1 VAERDPDPL
10 DELARRLADGEP
22 LNWDAV
28 NQLPLDSGLRQQ
40 LEQLRLLEEI
50 VNINRSA
57 LDEDARAETAS
68 DVGRSG
74 WRPEPPSPPP
84 HDEDAPFGRWGHLLL
99 RARIGEGAFGE
110 VFHAYD
116 PWLDHHVALKLLK
129 PEIEKESSPSRVL
142 HEARKLARVR
152 HPNVVVVHGADRHDG
167 RTGFW
172 MDFID
177 GQTLSAIVGGG
188 RMSGGEAMNVGRE
201 VCDALTAVHHAKLIH
216 RDIKAQ
222 NVMRSADGGRIILMD
237 FGAGEFIGDPMAA
250 KVQGTPLYLAPEI
263 FAGVTPNEQ
272 TDIYA
277 VGVLLYFLVTGMF
290 PVQGASVAELES
302 AHRRG
307 ERRRL
312 RDRRYD
318 LPDSFVWV
326 VERALDPEPAK
337 RFLSAGEMADALRES
352 TKIVSTATAVPAQV
366 PPRPVTPVWR
376 LALGV
381 VAGAAV
387 GIEALGFFACRLFDV
402 ALRVDSD
409 LSAGPVDFF
418 ETGLSAIVPFVA
430 VWILAI
436 VVVAALMAL
445 SPLLRKPI
453 AALLRRLPRPQFN
466 PVVPAT
472 VVVLTGVAG
481 WAAIYRTFGDVFKT
495 LSALLDAQ
503 NPSSVDG
510 SVFGPQWLKFHEAHD
525 GSTAILVFLLGFAV
539 VRWFPRWE
547 RSTRDSS
554 AVTMLKWATVAVA
567 FVALASATMTRR
579 LIWDF
584 FPEVLFENR
593 PAHVIAERG
602 SELLLFKAG
611 GNEPNHRVRADS
623 PSLQRIGQKSRLF
636 GP

>member
-1 VAERDPDPL
+1 
-10 DELARRLADGEP
+10 
-22 LNWDAV
+22 
-28 NQLPLDSGLRQQ
+28 
-40 LEQLRLLEEI
+40 
-50 VNINRSA
+50 
-57 LDEDARAETAS
+57 
-68 DVGRSG
+68 
-74 WRPEPPSPPP
+74 
-84 HDEDAPFGRWGHLLL
+84 
-99 RARIGEGAFGE
+99 
-110 VFHAYD
+110 
-116 PWLDHHVALKLLK
+116 
-129 PEIEKESSPSRVL
+129 
-142 HEARKLARVR
+142 
-152 HPNVVVVHGADRHDG
+152 
-167 RTGFW
+167 
-172 MDFID
+172 
-177 GQTLSAIVGGG
+177 
-188 RMSGGEAMNVGRE
+188 
-201 VCDALTAVHHAKLIH
+201 
-216 RDIKAQ
+216 
-222 NVMRSADGGRIILMD
+222 
-237 FGAGEFIGDPMAA
+237 
-250 KVQGTPLYLAPEI
+250 
-263 FAGVTPNEQ
+263 
-272 TDIYA
+272 
-277 VGVLLYFLVTGMF
+277 
-290 PVQGASVAELES
+290 
-302 AHRRG
+302 
-307 ERRRL
+307 
-312 RDRRYD
+312 
-318 LPDSFVWV
+318 
-326 VERALDPEPAK
+326 
-337 RFLSAGEMADALRES
+337 
-352 TKIVSTATAVPAQV
+352 
-366 PPRPVTPVWR
+366 
-376 LALGV
+376 
-381 VAGAAV
+381 
-387 GIEALGFFACRLFDV
+387 
-402 ALRVDSD
+402 
-409 LSAGPVDFF
+409 
-418 ETGLSAIVPFVA
+418 
-430 VWILAI
+430 
-436 VVVAALMAL
+436 MAL